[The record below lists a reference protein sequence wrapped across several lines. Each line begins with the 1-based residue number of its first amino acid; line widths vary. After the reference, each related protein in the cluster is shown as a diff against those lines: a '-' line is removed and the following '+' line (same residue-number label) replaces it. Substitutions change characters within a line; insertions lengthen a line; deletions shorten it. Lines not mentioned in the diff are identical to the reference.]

1 MAEAFRLLL
10 AGDPETWGIIGR
22 SLSFSF
28 FATLFSLIPGLPLG
42 VFMARRAGRGRRAL
56 ASFVNALSALP
67 TVVVGLFV
75 YSFISR
81 SGPLGFLGVLFAP
94 TGVVVGQFFLAM
106 PLVASVTYT
115 GLLKLDPRVGE
126 TLDTFGARS
135 GLKLLETLREAKAAI
150 LSSLVLA
157 FGRVIGEVGVSTM
170 LGGNIRGYTR
180 TMTTAIA
187 LDAAKGEFERAISF
201 GLVLLLIS
209 VSVNLTVNGL
219 GAHGR

>member
-1 MAEAFRLLL
+1 
-10 AGDPETWGIIGR
+10 
-22 SLSFSF
+22 
-28 FATLFSLIPGLPLG
+28 
-42 VFMARRAGRGRRAL
+42 
-56 ASFVNALSALP
+56 
-67 TVVVGLFV
+67 
-75 YSFISR
+75 
-81 SGPLGFLGVLFAP
+81 
-94 TGVVVGQFFLAM
+94 
-106 PLVASVTYT
+106 VASVTYT

>member
-1 MAEAFRLLL
+1 MTEAFRLLF

-28 FATLFSLIPGLPLG
+28 FATIFSMVPGLPLG
-42 VFMARRAGRGRRAL
+42 VLMARRAARGRRGL
-56 ASFVNALSALP
+56 ASFINALSALP

-81 SGPLGFLGVLFAP
+81 SGPLGFMGILFAP
-94 TGVVVGQFFLAM
+94 PGVVVGQFLLAM
-106 PLVASVTYT
+106 PLVASVTCA
-115 GLLKLDPRVGE
+115 GLSKLDPRVGE
-126 TLDTFGARS
+126 TLETFGARP

-209 VSVNLTVNGL
+209 VAVNLAVNGL
-219 GAHGR
+219 ESHGR

>member
-28 FATLFSLIPGLPLG
+28 FATIFSMIPGLPLG
-42 VFMARRAGRGRRAL
+42 VFMARRALRGKRAL
-56 ASFVNALSALP
+56 ASFINALSALP

-75 YSFISR
+75 YAFISR
-81 SGPLGFLGVLFAP
+81 SGPLGFMGILFAP
-94 TGVVVGQFFLAM
+94 PGVVVGQFFLAM
-106 PLVASVTYT
+106 PLVASVTCA
-115 GLLKLDPRVGE
+115 GLSKLDPRVGE
-126 TLDTFGARS
+126 TFDTFGAGPVLR
-135 GLKLLETLREAKAAI
+135 LLETLREARAAI
-150 LSSLVLA
+150 ISSLVLA

-201 GLVLLLIS
+201 GIVLLLIS
-209 VSVNLTVNGL
+209 VAVNLSVDGL
-219 GAHGR
+219 ESHGR

>member
-28 FATLFSLIPGLPLG
+28 FATIFSMIPGLPLG
-42 VFMARRAGRGRRAL
+42 VFMARRALRGKRAL
-56 ASFVNALSALP
+56 ASFVNALSAIP

-75 YSFISR
+75 YAFISR
-81 SGPLGFLGVLFAP
+81 SGPLGFMGILFAP
-94 TGVVVGQFFLAM
+94 PGVVVGQFFLAM
-106 PLVASVTYT
+106 PLVASVTCA
-115 GLLKLDPRVGE
+115 GLSKLDPRVGE
-126 TLDTFGARS
+126 TLDTFGAGP
-135 GLKLLETLREAKAAI
+135 GLRLLETLREARAAI
-150 LSSLVLA
+150 ISSLVLA

-201 GLVLLLIS
+201 GIVLLLIS
-209 VSVNLTVNGL
+209 VAVNLAVDGL
-219 GAHGR
+219 ESHGR

>member
-1 MAEAFRLLL
+1 MAEAFKLLFS
-10 AGDPETWGIIGR
+10 GDPETWGIIGR

-28 FATLFSLIPGLPLG
+28 FATLFSMIPGLPLG
-42 VFMARRAGRGRRAL
+42 VFMARRAGRGRRTL

-81 SGPLGFLGVLFAP
+81 SGPLGFLGILFAP
-94 TGVVVGQFFLAM
+94 PGIVVGQFFLAM

-115 GLLKLDPRVGE
+115 GLLKLDPRVEE
-126 TLDTFGARS
+126 TLDTFGARP
-135 GLKLLETLREAKAAI
+135 GLKLIETLREAKAAL

-201 GLVLLLIS
+201 GLVLLIIS
-209 VSVNLTVNGL
+209 VGVNLAVNGL
-219 GAHGR
+219 GAHGQ